1 MKKLIFLCVFF
12 LSTLSFGRNLDI
24 ITQQIII
31 IQEENQLIDV
41 LSTRVRD
48 SKDLKSASP
57 YGTLISMEYLTN
69 DAIARI
75 DSILTKHKNRITR
88 TQKKELIEIRKLL
101 QKYKSSLKKLRTK
114 LNKIYLFN

>member
-1 MKKLIFLCVFF
+1 MKKIIFLVGFF

-48 SKDLKSASP
+48 SKDIKAASP
-57 YGTLISMEYLTN
+57 YATLISMEYLTN

-75 DSILTKHKNRITR
+75 DYILKKHTNRITR
-88 TQKKELIEIRKLL
+88 TQKNELLKIKSLL
-101 QKYKSSLKKLRTK
+101 QKYKISLKKLRTN
-114 LNKIYLFN
+114 LNRTYLFS

>member
-48 SKDLKSASP
+48 SKDLKTASP

-75 DSILTKHKNRITR
+75 DYILTKHKNRITR